1 MGRDFWLENVTR
13 KEKKSSKGPLIYY
26 VIGEW
31 ALLERGYQNKRS
43 LENILVKVSSV

>member
-26 VIGEW
+26 VISEW
-31 ALLERGYQNKRS
+31 ALLEMGYQNMGFIYVVPVES
-43 LENILVKVSSV
+43 FG

>member
-26 VIGEW
+26 IISEW
-31 ALLERGYQNKRS
+31 ALERGYQNSRFIYVVPVES
-43 LENILVKVSSV
+43 FG

>member
-26 VIGEW
+26 VISEW
-31 ALLERGYQNKRS
+31 ALLEMGYQNKRF
-43 LENILVKVSSV
+43 ISVVPVECFG

>member
-31 ALLERGYQNKRS
+31 ALLERGYQNKRFIYVVPG
-43 LENILVKVSSV
+43 EYFG